1 VTFYSITNL
10 DIKILY
16 IINENNDSL
25 KWRHEL
31 FGKVQHLAE
40 SKFNKSRFFSEKDD
54 VLQIIKLGMWRAISS
69 YDYKKEFDFFRWMH
83 WNVANG
89 LRDSFS
95 KNQKNS
101 AAKKICRDMLASTCS
116 CYEDGAT
123 TIIDVKN
130 YSDRRASGV
139 LIKNILFG
147 HTLAEIGKDIGV
159 SPERVRQ
166 IKNEAIKNLKV
177 ESR

>member
-10 DIKILY
+10 DIKMLY
-16 IINENNDSL
+16 IVNENNDSL
-25 KWRHEL
+25 KWRYEL
-31 FGKVQHLAE
+31 FGKVQYLAE
-40 SKFNKSRFFSEKDD
+40 RKFNKSKFFSEKDD
-54 VLQIIKLGMWRAISS
+54 VLQIIRLGMWRAISS
-69 YDYKKEFDFFRWMH
+69 YDYKREFDFFRWMH
-83 WNVANG
+83 WNVANS

-101 AAKKICRDMLASTCS
+101 AVKKIYKSEAVTTDS
-116 CYEDGAT
+116 CYEDGVC

-130 YSDRRASGV
+130 LSDERASGV
-139 LIKNILFG
+139 LIRNILFG
-147 HTLAEIGKDIGV
+147 LTLAEIGKDIGV

-166 IKNEAIKNLKV
+166 IKNKAIKNLKA